1 MTHRFQ
7 RVKRPHIRIT
17 ARDLAIV
24 ESTFRARYLTNQQIA
39 QLLFSPGAFSSCKK
53 RVRYLFDRGYLRK
66 RATYVNE
73 PDIYFL
79 GLAGKRHIV
88 RLGEYPSPI
97 VDRIAGVRGGEGEG
111 HYLMMR
117 HELTLSQLYVNA
129 ALDCRQRGWTLHW
142 ENARM
147 LELRKLGVQPDAYL
161 RVGERGAFLEFTGVV
176 PTGVELGGK
185 VEGYTTLLE
194 ALEGRALVLWLT
206 TSKAKLGQL
215 WRGISQGPYPDYF
228 LLGLIDEATQ
238 FLTRPM
244 WRWSEAEHPVA
255 FIAPQERVVYGVGGR
270 AAPDPPSLG

>member
-1 MTHRFQ
+1 MSHRFE

-17 ARDLAIV
+17 ERDLAIV
-24 ESTFRARYLTNQQIA
+24 EAVFRARYLTNRQIA
-39 QLLFSPGAFSSCKK
+39 ELFFSPGAYSSCKK

-79 GLAGKRHIV
+79 GLAGKRHV
-88 RLGEYPSPI
+88 VGLGEYPSPD

-117 HELTLSQLYVNA
+117 HELTLSQLYIHA
-129 ALDCRQRGWTLHW
+129 ALECRQRGWLLHW

-147 LELRKLGVQPDAYL
+147 LELRRLGVQPDAYFK
-161 RVGERGAFLEFTGVV
+161 VGERRAFMEFTGVV
-176 PTGVELGGK
+176 PTGQELAGK
-185 VEGYTTLLE
+185 IEGYTALLE

-206 TSKAKLGQL
+206 TSKAKLEQL
-215 WRGISQGPYPDYF
+215 WRGIRQGPYPDYF
-228 LLGLIDEATQ
+228 LLGLIDESGQ

-244 WRWSEAEHPVA
+244 WRWSEAEVPVA
-255 FIAPQERVVYGVGGR
+255 FITPRERILYGAGGR
-270 AAPDPPSLG
+270 AAPDPPSPG